1 MVSFSDGTS
10 AEIDHIILCTGYH
23 ISMPYLADNVRAKV
37 LDESTN
43 VIKVTVQ
50 CSNWWKLSIAT
61 KGLVARNIYYAW
73 KFVKR
78 PY

>member
-43 VIKVTVQ
+43 VIKVTIQ
-50 CSNWWKLSIAT
+50 YLNIFWENIHSIR
-61 KGLVARNIYYAW
+61 GVL
-73 KFVKR
+73 R
-78 PY
+78 PRG